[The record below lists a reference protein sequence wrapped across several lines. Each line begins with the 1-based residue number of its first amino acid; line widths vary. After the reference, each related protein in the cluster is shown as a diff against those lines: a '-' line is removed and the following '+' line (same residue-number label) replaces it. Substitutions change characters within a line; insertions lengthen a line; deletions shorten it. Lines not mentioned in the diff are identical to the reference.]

1 MAIELDK
8 ATRERLIA
16 SVQRY
21 FVEPLEQDIG
31 HLKASL
37 LLDFALKEIGP
48 SVYNLAVGDAQS
60 AIQQM
65 VSEIDGTCF
74 EREFGFWKR

>member
-1 MAIELDK
+1 MAIEIDK

-16 SVQRY
+16 SIQRY
-21 FVEPLEQDIG
+21 FAEHLEQDIG

-37 LLDFALKEIGP
+37 LIDFALKEIGP
-48 SVYNLAVGDAQS
+48 SVYNLAVGDAQT

>member
-21 FVEPLEQDIG
+21 FAEPLEQDIA

-48 SVYNLAVGDAQS
+48 SVYNLGVGDAQS

>member
-1 MAIELDK
+1 VAIELDK

>member
-1 MAIELDK
+1 
-8 ATRERLIA
+8 
-16 SVQRY
+16 
-21 FVEPLEQDIG
+21 
-31 HLKASL
+31 
-37 LLDFALKEIGP
+37 
-48 SVYNLAVGDAQS
+48 VYNLAVGDAQT

>member
-1 MAIELDK
+1 VAIELDK

-16 SVQRY
+16 SIQRY
-21 FVEPLEQDIG
+21 FTEHLEQDIG

-37 LLDFALKEIGP
+37 LLDFALKEVGP
-48 SVYNLAVGDAQS
+48 SVYNLAVGDAQT
-60 AIQQM
+60 AVQQM

>member
-1 MAIELDK
+1 MAIEIDK

-16 SVQRY
+16 SIQRY
-21 FVEPLEQDIG
+21 FAEHLEQDSG

-48 SVYNLAVGDAQS
+48 SVYNLAVGDAQT

>member
-74 EREFGFWKR
+74 EREFGSWKR

>member
-1 MAIELDK
+1 VAIEIDK

-21 FVEPLEQDIG
+21 FAEHLEQDIG

-37 LLDFALKEIGP
+37 LPDFALKEIGP

-74 EREFGFWKR
+74 DREFGFWKR

>member
-1 MAIELDK
+1 VAIELDK
-8 ATRERLIA
+8 ATRERLVA
-16 SVQRY
+16 SIQRY
-21 FVEPLEQDIG
+21 FAEHLEQDIG
-31 HLKASL
+31 HLKVSL

-65 VSEIDGTCF
+65 ASEIDGTCF